1 MEIPQPPMQGEEE
14 KFGLDQ
20 QLTLAEVI
28 ERESTANPSVAERRR
43 NEAVINLLNKLERAT
58 PSSPNEQIELDLL
71 MTLRIL
77 YELDGSECSP
87 RESLST
93 IDSALTILVRTLSRI
108 VNRKDE
114 FKEASNSVKTSDR

>member
-1 MEIPQPPMQGEEE
+1 MQGEEE